1 MVYTMSDE
9 EREQRSAQL
18 VQLAMNEIR
27 AFASKRN
34 APPLAKTARITD
46 YQLRA
51 FDLDLSNT
59 PTFILSAKLPVPGK
73 TTVRGGEFDY
83 FVTVVARIDINGM
96 PQKIFSSVTDSSY
109 LDVFPQME
117 LIDAVDAD
125 GPAGTLVRLEGDEV
139 GPAVAERLS
148 VHQVGVSD
156 LVEAARWRGRVP
168 PTLVLLGL
176 VPQTT
181 GLGVGLSPPV
191 AAAFPRLLE
200 AVREEA
206 GRLGFI
212 LDMEAGDDDPD
223 AAPGMGAGLGAGLGL
238 CRVRTAC

>member
-1 MVYTMSDE
+1 MTAATKAGATGKAGAAAKTAKAASASAVEKPRTYVAISDAGKYESRSMVYTMSDE

-125 GPAGTLVRLEGDEV
+125 KNGRGDLLFRQYSDGSISYGLYRIFPYQMEKVFEG
-139 GPAVAERLS
+139 GSSL
-148 VHQVGVSD
+148 
-156 LVEAARWRGRVP
+156 
-168 PTLVLLGL
+168 
-176 VPQTT
+176 
-181 GLGVGLSPPV
+181 
-191 AAAFPRLLE
+191 
-200 AVREEA
+200 
-206 GRLGFI
+206 
-212 LDMEAGDDDPD
+212 
-223 AAPGMGAGLGAGLGL
+223 
-238 CRVRTAC
+238 